1 MTLETKPL
9 SIGLLG
15 SPEVS
20 FEGRV
25 IRFGRKKALALL
37 CYLASKGVQRPRSEL
52 AELLWPRSEERRART
67 DLRGILSLLRKGFKE
82 DGIVGGAPNA
92 GGADVQVLAIDGE
105 LLSVEPRG
113 VELDLRALEAAVS
126 LARGETSETLSGHG
140 CGDDPLGRRDL
151 LTRLEGALKVYRGA
165 FMEGFSL
172 GDAPEFE
179 LWLEAERAR
188 WREIFGELCE
198 RVSRLQAVEGRLG
211 EAVRTARLW
220 AEHAPLEEAACRRLM
235 ELLSAGGDGE
245 GALLAYE
252 DFRSALRREIETEP
266 SQQMMGLVQ
275 RLQREVEE
283 RTPLGA
289 SLARSA
295 TEASPSTL
303 EVPFAGRREEFGSLV
318 SEYHAVLK
326 GETRV
331 MTLVGE
337 AGMGKTRLVKE
348 FLAWARAR
356 GADVLKGGTAGVA
369 GLPYGPLVEA
379 LRPRVEWERAPEDL
393 LEDAWLS
400 ELSRLLPELRER
412 YPDLPPA
419 PSGEGETAKAGLFE
433 AIARTVGALA
443 SRAPVVVFLDDMQR
457 ADAVTLEVLDYAG
470 RRWAEQATPVLVL
483 TTTRPEE
490 PQGNS
495 GSGRRL
501 SHSGRGLP
509 ARNLILGPLQN
520 EDVDGLLRRLAG
532 IDLEP
537 GAREN
542 LEGSDE
548 ARSELEHLGAWLA
561 AESGGQ
567 PFYLVETLKTLL
579 EDGKLVTR
587 SRANGEYVVE
597 IGPSFRAE
605 NDLRSLLPPSVRE
618 VIKAQLSRLSP
629 AASDLLAAA
638 AILGRGFGFEALLPV
653 AGLEETEGLAN
664 LDELVERRLLRED
677 VEGKVEPPLLQRGAT
692 YSFSH
697 EKIRQVAYTECGQAR
712 RWVMHRR
719 AFEVLEK
726 SGAPHAEL
734 ARHAL
739 AGGLPDPSFIYSVA
753 AGDDAAEIFAVKDAI
768 VHYERARDVLVMGR
782 QPGGRFKPSNPNVER
797 LYNHLGLA
805 YELTN
810 EWEKARATYETMLA
824 FARGSSVAGVE
835 VIALNH
841 LAVYRFHHEGD
852 IPGAETLL
860 EEALEVAREA
870 RLTDASVETACN
882 LASLMVYRPREFGPA
897 RLLAEETLATARN
910 LKRPDLV
917 ARTLATLS
925 RLETWACRWGAAA
938 AHANEGAE
946 LSRRLAKLPEPPRT
960 ELPSMLAEGMDLSA
974 SWKAGTRAMEVL
986 SLGYLAHVRLYQG
999 RPQEAMAIAREVL
1012 GISEGLPA
1020 RAQAL
1025 GSWAIAQAFREA
1037 GEYEESLV
1045 RLRRGAGRAREARD
1059 AYLLAAYLL
1068 QVGHGY
1074 EALFELKE
1082 ARAAFEE
1089 MVERGHLKEAFHAT
1103 SCVLAALSGDW
1114 TEAHAH
1120 ARGAHEIGTF
1130 LQPHFSLSLYHQVEA
1145 LLRGGDEDLARVEVR
1160 RFAERARG
1168 SRRDRMSYVRALAV
1182 LDEWEGDT
1190 EGALGPLRK
1199 AEALAEEIGLPGEL
1213 WQVRARIGELYEQR
1227 GDAGKAR
1234 EAFSRAAQILGRLAE
1249 KVDNEELRDSFLS
1262 APQVRRVLQR
1272 D

>member
-113 VELDLRALEAAVS
+113 VELDLRALETAVS

-140 CGDDPLGRRDL
+140 RGDDPLGRRDL

-303 EVPFAGRREEFGSLV
+303 EVPFAGRREEFGALV

-331 MTLVGE
+331 VTLVGE

-379 LRPRVEWERAPEDL
+379 LRPRVE
-393 LEDAWLS
+393 
-400 ELSRLLPELRER
+400 
-412 YPDLPPA
+412 
-419 PSGEGETAKAGLFE
+419 GETAKAGLFE

-443 SRAPVVVFLDDMQR
+443 SRAPVVLFLDDMQR

-509 ARNLILGPLQN
+509 ARNLILPPLQN

-532 IDLEP
+532 IDSEP

-597 IGPSFRAE
+597 IGPSFRPE

-618 VIKAQLSRLSP
+618 VIKARLARLSP

-653 AGLEETEGLAN
+653 ASLEETEGLAN

-697 EKIRQVAYTECGQAR
+697 EKIRQVAYTE
-712 RWVMHRR
+712 
-719 AFEVLEK
+719 
-726 SGAPHAEL
+726 
-734 ARHAL
+734 
-739 AGGLPDPSFIYSVA
+739 
-753 AGDDAAEIFAVKDAI
+753 
-768 VHYERARDVLVMGR
+768 
-782 QPGGRFKPSNPNVER
+782 
-797 LYNHLGLA
+797 
-805 YELTN
+805 
-810 EWEKARATYETMLA
+810 
-824 FARGSSVAGVE
+824 
-835 VIALNH
+835 
-841 LAVYRFHHEGD
+841 
-852 IPGAETLL
+852 
-860 EEALEVAREA
+860 
-870 RLTDASVETACN
+870 
-882 LASLMVYRPREFGPA
+882 
-897 RLLAEETLATARN
+897 
-910 LKRPDLV
+910 
-917 ARTLATLS
+917 
-925 RLETWACRWGAAA
+925 
-938 AHANEGAE
+938 
-946 LSRRLAKLPEPPRT
+946 
-960 ELPSMLAEGMDLSA
+960 
-974 SWKAGTRAMEVL
+974 
-986 SLGYLAHVRLYQG
+986 
-999 RPQEAMAIAREVL
+999 
-1012 GISEGLPA
+1012 
-1020 RAQAL
+1020 
-1025 GSWAIAQAFREA
+1025 
-1037 GEYEESLV
+1037 
-1045 RLRRGAGRAREARD
+1045 
-1059 AYLLAAYLL
+1059 
-1068 QVGHGY
+1068 
-1074 EALFELKE
+1074 
-1082 ARAAFEE
+1082 
-1089 MVERGHLKEAFHAT
+1089 
-1103 SCVLAALSGDW
+1103 
-1114 TEAHAH
+1114 
-1120 ARGAHEIGTF
+1120 
-1130 LQPHFSLSLYHQVEA
+1130 
-1145 LLRGGDEDLARVEVR
+1145 
-1160 RFAERARG
+1160 
-1168 SRRDRMSYVRALAV
+1168 
-1182 LDEWEGDT
+1182 
-1190 EGALGPLRK
+1190 
-1199 AEALAEEIGLPGEL
+1199 
-1213 WQVRARIGELYEQR
+1213 
-1227 GDAGKAR
+1227 
-1234 EAFSRAAQILGRLAE
+1234 
-1249 KVDNEELRDSFLS
+1249 
-1262 APQVRRVLQR
+1262 
-1272 D
+1272 